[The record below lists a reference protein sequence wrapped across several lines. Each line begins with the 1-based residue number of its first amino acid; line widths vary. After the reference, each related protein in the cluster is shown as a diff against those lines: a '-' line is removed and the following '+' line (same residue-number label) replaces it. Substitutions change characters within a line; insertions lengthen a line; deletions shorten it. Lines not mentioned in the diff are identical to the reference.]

1 MLKCKGR
8 NMINVPNI
16 NQTASNIGTT
26 QPKQE
31 KVPNQNSLNSNSSQ
45 SQNYTQTIYPEKTT
59 SLWGAKEGS
68 VYNPSSTPENAPKT
82 THTSWFYINDV
93 HGKMTNMERIYN
105 MTEEFD
111 RSNPKAITNFY
122 KDTPQGDISKFKV
135 SSGDIILG
143 ANYTHNQV
151 ANQFLN
157 WSGFIASALGNHE
170 LDIVDPTKMAALLDN
185 ANYKM
190 LAANIDVDKNSPVY
204 GRIQK
209 SMVVEKDGEKYG
221 LIGIAP
227 SDMNE
232 RVKMNN
238 TLKDFKVA
246 TPDETIKIVQEEV
259 NKLKAQGINK
269 IVVLSHEGIK
279 NDKKLAQ
286 ETEGIDIIF
295 GAHTH
300 DLIEG
305 IKEGENL
312 FSSKSGEPVVI
323 TQAGKDGETVGILNV
338 DFDEKGVIKKVQ
350 NNVIKT
356 RAYNRPLFIKDSV
369 ESILG
374 KPEVIGR
381 VKSAVEPPEKRLI
394 ENNPH
399 GNLIADA
406 MRMELG
412 TDIAILNAGNIRGS
426 FTSGPIDT
434 RLISDI
440 TPFEDNMMILG
451 LTEKQIVDSIK
462 VGLKSV
468 TKSSNKPGILL
479 VSGLRYKAN
488 KKGELLDLEFTD
500 KNNQVHKIDVNN
512 PDPNKKYTVA
522 ADDFFAT
529 GGDGYLESNKNPDFV
544 IQKFEM
550 DKNKLACDYI
560 KKLNQPIEIKDDHR
574 VEFVD

>member
-1 MLKCKGR
+1 
-8 NMINVPNI
+8 MINVPNI
-16 NQTASNIGTT
+16 NQSATINTSGNLL
-26 QPKQE
+26 PKQ
-31 KVPNQNSLNSNSSQ
+31 KQIPDKSQ
-45 SQNYTQTIYPEKTT
+45 LENTPQTKEYTTAIYPDKTIP
-59 SLWGAKEGS
+59 
-68 VYNPSSTPENAPKT
+68 VYTKTNSEPKL
-82 THTSWFYINDV
+82 THTSWFYVNDV

-105 MTEEFD
+105 MTKEFD
-111 RSNPKAITNFY
+111 KTNSSEVAPGFWSNTTGN
-122 KDTPQGDISKFKV
+122 ISKFKV

-151 ANQFLN
+151 ADKFLN

-170 LDIVDPTKMAALLDN
+170 LDVVEPGNLAKLLSD
-185 ANYKM
+185 AKYKM
-190 LAANIDVDKNSPVY
+190 LAVNIEIDKNSPLS
-204 GRIQK
+204 GRIEK
-209 SMVVEKDGEKYG
+209 STIVEKDGEKYG

-227 SDMNE
+227 PDMKE

-238 TLKDFKVA
+238 TMKDIQVSDA
-246 TPDETIKIVQEEV
+246 ETTRKLVQKEV
-259 NKLKAQGINK
+259 DKLKEQGINK
-269 IVVLSHEGIK
+269 IVVLSHEGTK
-279 NDKKLAQ
+279 NDIKLAK
-286 ETEGIDIIF
+286 ETTGIDIIF
-295 GAHTH
+295 AAHTH

-305 IKEGENL
+305 IKEGKNL
-312 FSSKSGEPVVI
+312 FYSKSGEPTII

-338 DFDEKGVIKKVQ
+338 DFDENGVIKKAQ

-369 ESILG
+369 ENILG

-381 VKSAVEPPEKRLI
+381 VKAAVEPPVKRLI

-399 GNLIADA
+399 GNMIADA
-406 MRMELG
+406 MRTELG
-412 TDIAILNAGNIRGS
+412 TDIALLNAGNIRGS
-426 FTSGPIDT
+426 FSQGPIDT

-440 TPFEDNMMILG
+440 TPFEDHMMILG

-462 VGLKSV
+462 VGCKSIPR
-468 TKSSNKPGILL
+468 SSNKPGILL
-479 VSGLRYKAN
+479 VSGLKYKAN
-488 KKGELLDLEFTD
+488 KQGELLELEFID

-529 GGDGYLESNKNPDFV
+529 GGDGYLESNKHPEFV

-560 KKLNQPIEIKDDHR
+560 KKLNQPVEIVDDKR
-574 VEFVD
+574 VQII

>member
-1 MLKCKGR
+1 
-8 NMINVPNI
+8 MINVPNI
-16 NQTASNIGTT
+16 NSTSINPGTKSL
-26 QPKQE
+26 PKE
-31 KVPNQNSLNSNSSQ
+31 KLPNNVEMNSTTVPQ
-45 SQNYTQTIYPEKTT
+45 YTTNIYPKETIPVYTKTT
-59 SLWGAKEGS
+59 TEPQKLSE
-68 VYNPSSTPENAPKT
+68 PKL
-82 THTSWFYINDV
+82 THTSWFYVNDL

-105 MTEEFD
+105 MTKEFD
-111 RSNPKAITNFY
+111 KTQASEIAPSFWTNS
-122 KDTPQGDISKFKV
+122 TSDISKFKV

-151 ANQFLN
+151 ANKFLN

-170 LDIVDPTKMAALLDN
+170 LDVVEPGNLAKLISDSK
-185 ANYKM
+185 YKM
-190 LAANIDVDKNSPVY
+190 LAINVDIDKNSPLY
-204 GRIQK
+204 GKIEK

-227 SDMNE
+227 PDMLE

-238 TLKDFKVA
+238 TLKDVHV
-246 TPDETIKIVQEEV
+246 ETAEKTRQLVQDEV
-259 NKLKAQGINK
+259 NKLKEQGINK
-269 IVVLSHEGIK
+269 IVVLSHEGAK
-279 NDKKLAQ
+279 NDIKLAQ
-286 ETEGIDIIF
+286 ETSGIDIIF

-305 IKEGENL
+305 IKEGKNL
-312 FSSKSGEPVVI
+312 FYSKSGEPTII

-338 DFDEKGVIKKVQ
+338 DFDENGVIKKAQ

-381 VKSAVEPPEKRLI
+381 VKAAVPPPTKRLA

-399 GNLIADA
+399 GDLIADA
-406 MRMELG
+406 MRSELG

-426 FTSGPIDT
+426 FSQGPIDT

-440 TPFEDNMMILG
+440 TPFEDHMMILG

-462 VGLKSV
+462 VGCKSIPR
-468 TKSSNKPGILL
+468 SSNKPGILL
-479 VSGLRYKAN
+479 VSGLKYKAN
-488 KKGELLDLEFTD
+488 KQGELIELEFID
-500 KNNQVHKIDVNN
+500 KNNQTHKIDVNN

-529 GGDGYLESNKNPDFV
+529 GGDGYLESNKNPEFV
-544 IQKFEM
+544 IQKFDV

-560 KKLNQPIEIKDDHR
+560 KKLNQPIEITDDKR
-574 VEFVD
+574 IQIVD

>member
-1 MLKCKGR
+1 
-8 NMINVPNI
+8 MINVPNI
-16 NQTASNIGTT
+16 NQSATINTSGNLL
-26 QPKQE
+26 PKQ
-31 KVPNQNSLNSNSSQ
+31 KQIPDKSQ
-45 SQNYTQTIYPEKTT
+45 LENTPQTKEYTTAIYPDKTIP
-59 SLWGAKEGS
+59 
-68 VYNPSSTPENAPKT
+68 VYTKTNSEPKL
-82 THTSWFYINDV
+82 THTSWFYVNDV

-105 MTEEFD
+105 MTKEFD
-111 RSNPKAITNFY
+111 KTNSSEVAPGFWSNTTGN
-122 KDTPQGDISKFKV
+122 ISKFKV

-151 ANQFLN
+151 ADKFLN

-170 LDIVDPTKMAALLDN
+170 LDVVEPGNLAKLLSD
-185 ANYKM
+185 AKYKM
-190 LAANIDVDKNSPVY
+190 LAVNVEIDKNSPLS
-204 GRIQK
+204 GRIEK
-209 SMVVEKDGEKYG
+209 STIVEKDGEKYG

-227 SDMNE
+227 PDMKE

-238 TLKDFKVA
+238 TMKDIQVSDA
-246 TPDETIKIVQEEV
+246 ETTRKLVQKEV
-259 NKLKAQGINK
+259 DKLKEQGINK
-269 IVVLSHEGIK
+269 IVVLSHEGTK
-279 NDKKLAQ
+279 NDIKLAK
-286 ETEGIDIIF
+286 ETTGIDIIF
-295 GAHTH
+295 AAHTH

-305 IKEGENL
+305 IKEGKNL
-312 FSSKSGEPVVI
+312 FYSKSGEPTII

-338 DFDEKGVIKKVQ
+338 DFDEKGVIKKAQ

-369 ESILG
+369 ENILG

-381 VKSAVEPPEKRLI
+381 VKAAVEPPVKRLI

-399 GNLIADA
+399 GNMIADA
-406 MRMELG
+406 MRSELG
-412 TDIAILNAGNIRGS
+412 TDIALLNAGNIRGS
-426 FTSGPIDT
+426 FSQGPIDT

-440 TPFEDNMMILG
+440 TPFEDHMMILG

-462 VGLKSV
+462 VGCKSIPR
-468 TKSSNKPGILL
+468 SSNKPGILL
-479 VSGLRYKAN
+479 VSGLKYKAN
-488 KKGELLDLEFTD
+488 KQGELLELEFID

-529 GGDGYLESNKNPDFV
+529 GGDGYLESNKHPEFV

-560 KKLNQPIEIKDDHR
+560 KKLNQPVEIVDDKR
-574 VEFVD
+574 VQII

>member
-1 MLKCKGR
+1 
-8 NMINVPNI
+8 MINVPNI
-16 NQTASNIGTT
+16 NQTITNNTGTVFPKKEPLPNES
-26 QPKQE
+26 QPIKQPE
-31 KVPNQNSLNSNSSQ
+31 TAE
-45 SQNYTQTIYPEKTT
+45 YTATIYPKETIPVYTKSTT
-59 SLWGAKEGS
+59 PVSKFSE
-68 VYNPSSTPENAPKT
+68 PEL
-82 THTSWFYINDV
+82 THTSWFYVNDV

-105 MTEEFD
+105 MTKEFD
-111 RSNPKAITNFY
+111 KTNASEVAPGFWQNS
-122 KDTPQGDISKFKV
+122 TGNVSKFKV

-151 ANQFLN
+151 ASKFLN

-170 LDIVDPTKMAALLDN
+170 LDVVEPGNLAKLLSD
-185 ANYKM
+185 AKYKM
-190 LAANIDVDKNSPVY
+190 LAINVDIDKNSPVH
-204 GRIQK
+204 GRIEK

-227 SDMNE
+227 PDMLE

-238 TLKDFKVA
+238 TLKDFHVMDADTTRKV
-246 TPDETIKIVQEEV
+246 VQDEV
-259 NKLKAQGINK
+259 NRLKEQGINK
-269 IVVLSHEGIK
+269 IVVLSHEGTK
-279 NDKKLAQ
+279 NDIKLAK
-286 ETEGIDIIF
+286 ETSGIDIIF
-295 GAHTH
+295 AAHTH

-305 IKEGENL
+305 IKEGKNL
-312 FSSKSGEPVVI
+312 FYSKSGEPTII

-338 DFDEKGVIKKVQ
+338 DFDKNGIIKKAQ

-369 ESILG
+369 EGILG

-381 VKSAVEPPEKRLI
+381 VKAAVPPPVKRLA

-399 GNLIADA
+399 GNMIADA
-406 MRMELG
+406 MRSELG

-426 FTSGPIDT
+426 FSQGPIDT

-440 TPFEDNMMILG
+440 TPFEDHMMILG

-462 VGLKSV
+462 VGCKSIPR
-468 TKSSNKPGILL
+468 SSNKPGILL
-479 VSGLRYKAN
+479 TSGLKYKAN
-488 KKGELLDLEFTD
+488 KQGELLELEFID

-522 ADDFFAT
+522 ADDFYAT
-529 GGDGYLESNKNPDFV
+529 GGDGYLESNKNPEFV
-544 IQKFEM
+544 IQKFDV

-560 KKLNQPIEIKDDHR
+560 KKLNQPIEITDDKR
-574 VEFVD
+574 IQIVEA